1 MDNILKD
8 SISRQNILNNNLA
21 IEKAEEEFNIKGVPI
36 DNVHYYTNNQIAD
49 FYEVNIRTIERII
62 QNNRKELEEN
72 GYQILIGKKL
82 EEFYKHIP
90 SDFATDINVGHKTR
104 NLGVSTFRTLLNF
117 SMLLNNSNK
126 AKETRTRI
134 IDIVMNVLIE
144 KTGGNVKHINQ
155 RDKNYLD
162 KRYIE
167 ETERKK
173 FTNALDKFVDMGT
186 NKYPY
191 FTDKIYKIIFK
202 ENTREY
208 KKILSLSKKD
218 NARNTMYSEV
228 LLNIASFEKG
238 IAYEIE
244 KQYNLIKRKLTKQEV
259 IDLIDEFSTH
269 PVFEPYIIDSRTKM
283 ASRDLGFR
291 NAYHH
296 PLKEYINPVDKND
309 FEKFLGEQSKD
320 LERQINEHKDV
331 FLRLKDK

>member
-1 MDNILKD
+1 MDNVLKD

-21 IEKAEEEFNIKGVPI
+21 IEKAEEEFDIKGFLI
-36 DNVHYYTNNQIAD
+36 DNVYYYTNNQIAN
-49 FYEVNIRTIERII
+49 FFEVDIRTIERII
-62 QNNRKELEEN
+62 QEHRQELAENDYKIISGKELEEF
-72 GYQILIGKKL
+72 KKNI
-82 EEFYKHIP
+82 HTN
-90 SDFATDINVGHKTR
+90 SATDINVGHKVR
-104 NLGVSTFRTLLNF
+104 NLGISTFRTLLNF

-144 KTGGNVKHINQ
+144 KTGGNVKYINQ

-173 FTNALDKFVDMGT
+173 FTNTLDKFVDMGT

-191 FTDKIYKIIFK
+191 FTDKIYKVIFK

-208 KKILSLSKKD
+208 KKILTLSKKD

-228 LLNIASFEKG
+228 LLVIASFEAG

-244 KQYNLIKRKLTKQEV
+244 NTYNLLNRKLDKNEV
-259 IDLIDEFSTH
+259 IK
-269 PVFEPYIIDSRTKM
+269 IIDDFSNHPSQQPHLNDCRIKM
-283 ASRDLGFR
+283 ASRDLGLR

-296 PLKEYINPVDKND
+296 PLQEYINPIDKSD

-320 LERQINEHKDV
+320 LERQIQEHKDV